1 MKAGSGMIRN
11 GIDITKCDIRCC
23 GDLMYE
29 DNYINAVYELWFD
42 VETYFDITLDDNS
55 WINLYTN
62 WFSNGDIEVI
72 VEYDADKGDKIS
84 YLPFEPDE
92 ETNKEKSVEK
102 PNKTAIETNLSA
114 LTTMTDNNTTPMR
127 FIN

>member
-1 MKAGSGMIRN
+1 MIRN

-55 WINLYTN
+55 WIDLYTN

-92 ETNKEKSVEK
+92 DEK
-102 PNKTAIETNLSA
+102 TF
-114 LTTMTDNNTTPMR
+114 
-127 FIN
+127 FISKMEERCMKLYGESLMEFYEERT

>member
-1 MKAGSGMIRN
+1 MIRN

-23 GDLMYE
+23 DDLMYE

-72 VEYDADKGDKIS
+72 VEYDTDKGDKIS

-92 ETNKEKSVEK
+92 DEK
-102 PNKTAIETNLSA
+102 TF
-114 LTTMTDNNTTPMR
+114 
-127 FIN
+127 FISKMEERCMKLYGESLMEFYEERA